1 LLQSMNIGAD
11 RVKQIVLSLRNFF
24 RIDESEMK
32 VVDIHDGIDST
43 LLILQYRLKS
53 RSGSSGIEV
62 IKQHNTLP
70 MVECYAGQLNQ
81 VFMNLLVNAIDA
93 VESRFLNAGL
103 EDSAFATK
111 GVKSQPALEAKI
123 QGALQRSQPITAI
136 QNQTA
141 PTIWISTEQLGC
153 DRVLIRIADNGFGIP
168 ESLKQRLFDPFFTTK
183 PIGKGTGLGLSISYQ
198 IVAKRHRG
206 ELQCKSV
213 LGLGTEFWVTI
224 PTRQDAQP

>member
-53 RSGSSGIEV
+53 RSGSSGVEV

-103 EDSAFATK
+103 EDS
-111 GVKSQPALEAKI
+111 S
-123 QGALQRSQPITAI
+123 
-136 QNQTA
+136 
-141 PTIWISTEQLGC
+141 
-153 DRVLIRIADNGFGIP
+153 
-168 ESLKQRLFDPFFTTK
+168 
-183 PIGKGTGLGLSISYQ
+183 
-198 IVAKRHRG
+198 
-206 ELQCKSV
+206 
-213 LGLGTEFWVTI
+213 
-224 PTRQDAQP
+224 